1 MRDLTESEKRTKAVK
16 LWEEATALLHSA
28 YHKADMTCRLTSN
41 RSEKAVEQTALAL
54 DKMDEAMALGFHA
67 ICDEDIEQR
76 HIEREAKRKQREEQI
91 RKRLEE
97 EA

>member
-28 YHKADMTCRLTSN
+28 YYNADRTCRLTLN
-41 RSEKAVEQTALAL
+41 RSEKAVEQAALAL
-54 DKMDEAMALGFHA
+54 DKMDEAMSLGFYS

-76 HIEREAKRKQREEQI
+76 KIALEAKRKQREEQ
-91 RKRLEE
+91 KLKQLKEE
-97 EA
+97 S